1 MKRRR
6 FLATA
11 GALTGAASTVFGT
24 GAFTSVRAERSVSI
38 SAAKDYRSFLRLEAL
53 VDEGQNDESTGRS
66 YTDGDTVEFKIP
78 GHNSG
83 ENSAAAG
90 VGAESIYE
98 FHDLMRVENHGTQP
112 VQVYSTYNGND
123 LSDLALVNDQ
133 GVLRED
139 PSVLDVGEGVDVGL
153 YIDTHQTEIGEFDE
167 TLTIVADQPDE

>member
-1 MKRRR
+1 MRRRR

-24 GAFTSVRAERSVSI
+24 GAFTSISAERSVSI

-53 VDEGQNDESTGRS
+53 VDEGQNGESTGRS
-66 YTDGDTVEFKIP
+66 YTNGNVVEFEIP
-78 GHNSG
+78 GDDTG

-90 VGAESIYE
+90 VGADSIYE

-112 VQVYSTYNGND
+112 VQVYSSYAGNG
-123 LSDLALVNDQ
+123 LSDLALVNGR

-139 PSVLDVGEGVDVGL
+139 PPVLDVGEGVDVGL
-153 YIDTHQTEIGEFDE
+153 YVDTHQTEIGQFDE
-167 TLTIVADQPDE
+167 TLTIIADQPDE